1 MRRGKSLVVDTVV
14 IMVDTVVIMVGT
26 VVIMVDTVVMVAIMV
41 AITDI
46 TTDITGTGTVGGGIR
61 GRIHLRSYHCI
72 TRLFGGEDIHITMPM
87 GFIMLQSRAVIWLL
101 IHRKVQSPSNHRL
114 RHQ

>member
-1 MRRGKSLVVDTVV
+1 MRRGKSMVVDTVV
-14 IMVDTVVIMVGT
+14 IMVDTVV
-26 VVIMVDTVVMVAIMV
+26 DTVVMVAIMV
-41 AITDI
+41 AIPDI

-61 GRIHLRSYHCI
+61 GLTHLRFYHYI

-87 GFIMLQSRAVIWLL
+87 GFIMLQSKAVIWLL
-101 IHRKVQSPSNHRL
+101 IRRKAQAPSNHSL